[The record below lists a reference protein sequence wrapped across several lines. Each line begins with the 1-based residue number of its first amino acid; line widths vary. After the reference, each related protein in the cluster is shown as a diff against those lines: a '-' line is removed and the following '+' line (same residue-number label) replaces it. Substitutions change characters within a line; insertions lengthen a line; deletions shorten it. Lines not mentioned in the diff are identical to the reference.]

1 MVTILREGILKLEFA
16 ALIIYA
22 IIMIVKKVK
31 LNKLL
36 FNLSFGLY
44 ISLIIAI
51 CFFPIAIGE
60 IGEDTLNNF
69 IPFKSIIDS
78 ISESFRDNTP
88 YGFVSV
94 LGNFVMLMPLGLFFS
109 FYIKDFKRRLLSI
122 FLFSVG
128 IETIQFIIGLLI
140 GYNYRCIDIDD
151 VILNVSGGILA
162 CVCFNFI
169 LKKFHKKHNE

>member
-1 MVTILREGILKLEFA
+1 MITILREGILKLEFA
-16 ALIIYA
+16 ALVLYA
-22 IIMIVKKVK
+22 IIMIAKKIK

-44 ISLIIAI
+44 LSLIIAI
-51 CFFPIAIGE
+51 CFFPIEIGK

-69 IPFKSIIDS
+69 IPFKSIIES
-78 ISESFRDNTP
+78 ITESVRTGTS
-88 YGFVSV
+88 YGIVSV
-94 LGNFVMLMPLGLFFS
+94 IGNFVMLMPLGIFFNY
-109 FYIKDFKRRLLSI
+109 YIKDFKRRLINI

-128 IETIQFIIGLLI
+128 IETIQFIIGILI

-162 CVCFNFI
+162 CICINAIIKKYKI
-169 LKKFHKKHNE
+169 LKQ

>member
-16 ALIIYA
+16 VLILYA
-22 IIMIVKKVK
+22 IIMIAKKVK
-31 LNKLL
+31 LSKLL

-44 ISLIIAI
+44 ISLVIAV
-51 CFFPIAIGE
+51 CFFPISIGR

-78 ISESFRDNTP
+78 ISEAYRDNTP
-88 YGFVSV
+88 YGIVSV

-128 IETIQFIIGLLI
+128 IETIQFIIGILI

-162 CVCFNFI
+162 CICFNFI
-169 LKKFHKKHNE
+169 LKKFYKKHNE